1 MSLTIGIPHLTAV
14 NCDDLLAAGSGKGA
28 EVAERMGGAGGGG
41 VETEGIVGGGRVG
54 HGRCDLAGADGKG
67 SGKGAEVA
75 ERMGEAGGGGDRGKR
90 RPGKSGSA

>member
-28 EVAERMGGAGGGG
+28 EVAERMG
-41 VETEGIVGGGRVG
+41 
-54 HGRCDLAGADGKG
+54 
-67 SGKGAEVA
+67 
-75 ERMGEAGGGGDRGKR
+75 EAGGGGDRGKR

>member
-1 MSLTIGIPHLTAV
+1 M
-14 NCDDLLAAGSGKGA
+14 
-28 EVAERMGGAGGGG
+28 
-41 VETEGIVGGGRVG
+41 G

-75 ERMGEAGGGGDRGKR
+75 ERMGGAGGGGDRGKR